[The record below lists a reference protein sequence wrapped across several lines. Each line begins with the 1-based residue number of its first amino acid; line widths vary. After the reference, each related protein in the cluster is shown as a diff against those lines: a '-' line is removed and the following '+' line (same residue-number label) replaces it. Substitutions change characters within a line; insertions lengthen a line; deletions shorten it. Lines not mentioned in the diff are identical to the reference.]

1 MEEAASYLDNYGSPV
16 PPLVL
21 ADRMASYVHYFT
33 LHGALRPF
41 GASVLMAGY
50 DAETRQPHLAMV
62 EPNGVAYSY
71 HACAAGKGRQPAKTE
86 LEKLELHKTPISCTE
101 AVNQICRIIR
111 MLWEEGKDKP
121 YQVEMSWLTEATGW
135 KHEGVPKDVLQQ
147 AQDWAKEQL
156 ENEEEEEEGMEEG

>member
-1 MEEAASYLDNYGSPV
+1 
-16 PPLVL
+16 
-21 ADRMASYVHYFT
+21 
-33 LHGALRPF
+33 
-41 GASVLMAGY
+41 
-50 DAETRQPHLAMV
+50 
-62 EPNGVAYSY
+62 VAYSY